1 MDLQFSQVS
10 NEMANTIVQSL
21 DIDEYEAEYGDI
33 VKNYSAW
40 INEMVRVYVKNK
52 YNLNLS

>member
-10 NEMANTIVQSL
+10 NEMANTIAQSL
-21 DIDEYEAEYGDI
+21 DLDEYEAEYGEI
-33 VKNYSAW
+33 VQNYSDW
-40 INEMVRVYVKNK
+40 INEMVKIYVKDK

>member
-21 DIDEYEAEYGDI
+21 DLDEYEAEYGDI
-33 VKNYSAW
+33 VKNYSDW

>member
-21 DIDEYEAEYGDI
+21 DIDEYETEYGDI
-33 VKNYSAW
+33 VKNYSDW
-40 INEMVRVYVKNK
+40 LNEMVRVYVKNK

>member
-10 NEMANTIVQSL
+10 NEMENTIAQTL
-21 DIDEYEAEYGDI
+21 DLDEYEAEYGEI
-33 VKNYSAW
+33 VKNYSDW
-40 INEMVRVYVKNK
+40 INEMVRAYVKDK

>member
-1 MDLQFSQVS
+1 MALEFSQVS
-10 NEMANTIVQSL
+10 IEMANTIAQSL
-21 DIDEYEAEYGDI
+21 DLDEYEAEYGDI
-33 VKNYSAW
+33 VKNYSDW

>member
-1 MDLQFSQVS
+1 MDLQCSQVS

-33 VKNYSAW
+33 VKNYSDW

>member
-33 VKNYSAW
+33 VKNYSDW

>member
-21 DIDEYEAEYGDI
+21 DLDDYEAEYEEI
-33 VKNYSAW
+33 VKNYADW
-40 INEMVRVYVKNK
+40 INEMVKAYVKDK
-52 YNLNLS
+52 YNLHLS

>member
-21 DIDEYEAEYGDI
+21 DIDEYEAEYGAI
-33 VKNYSAW
+33 VKNYSDW

>member
-10 NEMANTIVQSL
+10 NEMANTIAQSIDL
-21 DIDEYEAEYGDI
+21 DEYEAEYGEI
-33 VKNYSAW
+33 VKNYSDW
-40 INEMVRVYVKNK
+40 INEMVKVYVKDK

>member
-10 NEMANTIVQSL
+10 NEMANTIVLSL
-21 DIDEYEAEYGDI
+21 DIDEYEAEYGEI
-33 VKNYSAW
+33 VKNYSDW
-40 INEMVRVYVKNK
+40 INEMVKVYMKDK